1 LCWHASQLA
10 QAEVLRLH
18 VQHAMFCANST
29 YITARQMHWKVD
41 KLTVEV
47 LEQEALALLMLFSL
61 AAGGPCCDQQC

>member
-1 LCWHASQLA
+1 MFDMPCS
-10 QAEVLRLH
+10 
-18 VQHAMFCANST
+18 VQIVR
-29 YITARQMHWKVD
+29 YIMARQTHWKVD